1 MQKLVSLLVV
11 LLFLSIQASG
21 QILNIEKF
29 RIDKD
34 TFDVWS
40 GNIGIGFSTKKQQTN
55 VTTLNSNSNVAYLSR
70 HNSYMNI
77 SYIKFIGVEE
87 SDLISEGYT
96 HFRVNFLR
104 KKFLSYEPFIQLQYD
119 LGRGLLRRE
128 LYGFNF
134 RARLLATP
142 KTLLTFNTGAMYE
155 YELWKG
161 EVIKYA
167 KPDNPELG
175 ETVFIKSTSNI
186 ALRGDIAK
194 NLNVLLVTYYQ
205 ARYERFFVPRVITDI
220 QVNIII
226 SKRFTLSNQ
235 FVSTYDALPILS
247 DNRFIFSYTTN
258 LLVKF

>member
-1 MQKLVSLLVV
+1 VQKIVSLSVV
-11 LLFLSIQASG
+11 LLFLSFQVSG

-55 VTTLNSNSNVAYLSR
+55 ITTLNSNSNVVYLSK
-70 HNSYMNI
+70 HHSYMNI

-87 SDLISEGYT
+87 SDLLSEGYT

-104 KKFLSYEPFIQLQYD
+104 KKFLSYEPFLQLQYD

-128 LYGFNF
+128 LYGFSF
-134 RARLLATP
+134 RAKLLATP
-142 KTLLTFNTGAMYE
+142 KTLLTFNSGAMYE

-161 EVIKYA
+161 QVIRYA
-167 KPDNPELG
+167 RPENPELG
-175 ETVFIKSTSNI
+175 ETTFIKSTSNI
-186 ALRGDIAK
+186 ALRGDVAK
-194 NLNVLLVTYYQ
+194 NLNVLFVTYYQ
-205 ARYERFFVPRVITDI
+205 ARFERFFVPRVITDI
-220 QVNIII
+220 QVNIVI
-226 SKRFTLSNQ
+226 SKHFTLSNQ
-235 FVSTYDALPILS
+235 FVSTYDALPILF
-247 DNRFIFSYTTN
+247 DNQFIFSFTTN